1 MKTIPV
7 IVERN
12 PFQVSSKP
20 GSLTNFIV
28 NEPEYDQGAIVGCG
42 PTLELALN
50 DFEAWYSVRYDKEI
64 KAIITQ
70 QNF

>member
-1 MKTIPV
+1 MKTVQV
-7 IVERN
+7 IVEKN
-12 PFQVSSKP
+12 PFQVTSKP

-28 NEPEYDQGAIVGCG
+28 NEPDYDQGSIVGYG

-50 DFEAWYSVRYDKEI
+50 AFEVMYECRYDEEI
-64 KAIITQ
+64 KAIVTR

>member
-1 MKTIPV
+1 MRTINV

-12 PFQVSSKP
+12 PFQVTSKP

-28 NEPEYDQGAIVGCG
+28 NEPDYEGGSIVGYG

-50 DFEAWYSVRYDKEI
+50 AFEVMYECRHNEEC
-64 KAIITQ
+64 KAVIVEQ
-70 QNF
+70 AK

>member
-1 MKTIPV
+1 MRTINV

-12 PFQVSSKP
+12 PFQVTSKP

-28 NEPEYDQGAIVGCG
+28 NEPDYEGGSIVGYG
-42 PTLELALN
+42 PTLDLALN
-50 DFEAWYSVRYDKEI
+50 AFEVMYECRHDEEI
-64 KAIITQ
+64 KAIVIR

>member
-1 MKTIPV
+1 MRTINV

-12 PFQVSSKP
+12 PFQVTSKP

-28 NEPEYDQGAIVGCG
+28 NEPDYEGGSIVGYG

-50 DFEAWYSVRYDKEI
+50 DFEMWYEARYDEEV
-64 KAIITQ
+64 KAIIVKT
-70 QNF
+70 NY

>member
-7 IVERN
+7 IVEKN
-12 PFQVSSKP
+12 PFQVTSKP

-28 NEPEYDQGAIVGCG
+28 NEPDYDQGSIVGYG

-50 DFEAWYSVRYDKEI
+50 AFEVMYECRHDEEVKCVIVKTNY
-64 KAIITQ
+64 
-70 QNF
+70 

>member
-28 NEPEYDQGAIVGCG
+28 NEPEYDQGAIVGYG
-42 PTLELALN
+42 PTLDLALN
-50 DFEAWYSVRYDKEI
+50 AFEVMYEARYDEEI
-64 KAIITQ
+64 RAVVIEQTK
-70 QNF
+70 

>member
-1 MKTIPV
+1 MKTINV

-28 NEPEYDQGAIVGCG
+28 NEPQPDQGSIVGYG

-50 DFEAWYSVRYDKEI
+50 AFEVMYECRHDEEI
-64 KAIITQ
+64 KAVIVEQ
-70 QNF
+70 AK